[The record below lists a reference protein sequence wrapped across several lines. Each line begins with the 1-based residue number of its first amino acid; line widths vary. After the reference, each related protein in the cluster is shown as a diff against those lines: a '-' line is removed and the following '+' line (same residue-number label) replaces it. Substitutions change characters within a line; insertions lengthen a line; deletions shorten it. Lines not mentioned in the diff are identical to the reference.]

1 MRVPSTIAIVA
12 AIALSFGLA
21 ASSQAQR
28 QRPAAQGMVKSVDE
42 TAKTFVV
49 TTTRRGAEARDVTVK
64 TDASTTFTN
73 GFGPN
78 AAAGTFS
85 DVKVGKYVRVAGD
98 GTPETG
104 VTAKT
109 IAISDRAPARGTV
122 GVVKSVDAAGHSFVL
137 TLRRGGQERDVT
149 VKWTDQ
155 TKVMLGR
162 GAQAQAGS
170 ANDIATGKRV
180 SVQGEGS
187 PEAGYTAAQIQVLPP
202 APPGGAGA
210 GAAPGR

>member
-1 MRVPSTIAIVA
+1 VA
-12 AIALSFGLA
+12 ALALSFGLA

-49 TTTRRGAEARDVTVK
+49 TMRRGAEARDVTVK

-73 GFGPN
+73 GIGPN

-85 DVKVGKYVRVAGD
+85 DVKAGKFVRVMGD

-109 IAISDRAPARGTV
+109 IAISDRAPVRATV
-122 GVVKSVDAAGHSFVL
+122 GIVKSVDAAGHSFVL
-137 TLRRGGQERDVT
+137 TLRRGGQGRDVT

-180 SVQGEGS
+180 AVQGDGS
-187 PEAGYTAAQIQVLPP
+187 PEAGYTATEIQVLP
-202 APPGGAGA
+202 AAAPGGAGA
-210 GAAPGR
+210 GAVPGR